1 MKFTVLVS
9 EGGAY
14 SHNLSCSRFILQ
26 CSSRAWLTP
35 VAQRCGAHSASA
47 RLHALAYSRAFG
59 PVQATM
65 SELGLHPVRDR
76 AHSMKIADFCNALV
90 QEATQQARPIS
101 RFPGTMAMSL
111 SRRHKRMIANNDYVA
126 LEKSDGMRYLLLA
139 LKEFVVL
146 IDRRMN
152 VFQLDPN
159 PCIPSFGAGAMG
171 QPQENTLL
179 DGELTH
185 NMALDCWEY
194 LIFDV
199 VVIDNDMSVAQMD
212 FRERMHAAEVF
223 VAAPRVWSPAV
234 SGLLRLRV
242 KDYYE
247 KPNIRSLFDHIK
259 KQKGESHW
267 IYINHARR
275 DGIICNINDGVI
287 FQPCIM
293 PYTVKNCHAL
303 LKWKPP
309 VLNSIDF
316 ALELERAV
324 DPKSDRPTVRSYI
337 AYRSDKGNT
346 RLREAFFPST
356 LKKKWAAD
364 FNKHNNSIVELSY
377 DRKAGEWRYIRTRED
392 KDVPNFSTTVIDTM
406 ESIAE
411 HMDREELVLFLEQ
424 NSLPIPPTKAR
435 LVHEQAASRKLCTH
449 ENDLFGEDNLA
460 YATTTPMSRVPP
472 PAVRPRARGHGARG
486 GRGAGGRGGAS
497 RHSAPPGPVGPGG
510 GLTGRPMTSTS
521 PQPPQEPGLTV
532 YEDV

>member
-1 MKFTVLVS
+1 M
-9 EGGAY
+9 
-14 SHNLSCSRFILQ
+14 
-26 CSSRAWLTP
+26 RAVGSVAVQTP
-35 VAQRCGAHSASA
+35 VSLSPQAQRCRA
-47 RLHALAYSRAFG
+47 RRACTCYGGPLRACALPRA
-59 PVQATM
+59 PPEVTM
-65 SELGLHPVRDR
+65 SELGLPPVRDR
-76 AHSMKIADFCNALV
+76 GKAQKIANFCNALV
-90 QEATQQARPIS
+90 AEATQQQRPLS

-152 VFQLDPN
+152 VFELDPN
-159 PCIPSFGAGAMG
+159 PHIPSFGAGAMG

-185 NMALDCWEY
+185 NLALDCWEY

-247 KPNIRSLFDHIK
+247 KKDIRLLFNHIRR
-259 KQKGESHW
+259 QKGESHW

-275 DGIICNINDGVI
+275 DGTVCNINDGVI
-287 FQPCIM
+287 FQPCKM

-324 DPKSDRPTVRSYI
+324 DPKSNRPTVRSYI

-346 RLREAFFPST
+346 RLREAFFPSQ
-356 LKKKWAAD
+356 LKKTWAED

-424 NSLPIPPTKAR
+424 HSVPSPPDKDR
-435 LVHEQAASRKLCTH
+435 LIHEQEASRKLCTH
-449 ENDLFGEDNLA
+449 ETDLFGSDNLA
-460 YATTTPMSRVPP
+460 YSVTTPMSRVPP
-472 PAVRPRARGHGARG
+472 PVVRPRGRGHGGRG
-486 GRGAGGRGGAS
+486 GRGGGGRAGPP
-497 RHSAPPGPVGPGG
+497 RHSAPPSAGG
-510 GLTGRPMTSTS
+510 GLTSHPVAPSA
-521 PQPPQEPGLTV
+521 PQAPQEPGLPV